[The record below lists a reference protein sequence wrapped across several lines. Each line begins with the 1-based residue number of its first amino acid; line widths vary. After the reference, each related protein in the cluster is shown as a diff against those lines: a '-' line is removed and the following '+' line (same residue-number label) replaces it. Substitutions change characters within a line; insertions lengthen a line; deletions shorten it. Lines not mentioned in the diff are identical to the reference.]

1 MGGDTHPH
9 YPARPT
15 PFLSRDVDHRDML
28 RRLREN
34 GPVVLVPL
42 AWTFATAAHL
52 NVLALRTVLIAHLV
66 MDAIIA
72 VFTVL
77 SWGEM
82 TDGILLAWK
91 RVLLAGLVVTL
102 VGTAGLLTA
111 PPVEPLLTATVVGW
125 MLVPAAGL
133 VYTGRHI
140 DRHPRV
146 YTVGGAS
153 SVLGAVAYTG
163 GVLGAVS
170 ALAIAGL
177 TLTNIGQTAG
187 IVAAVYDY

>member
-1 MGGDTHPH
+1 
-9 YPARPT
+9 
-15 PFLSRDVDHRDML
+15 ML

>member
-1 MGGDTHPH
+1 MYCAVKHAG
-9 YPARPT
+9 
-15 PFLSRDVDHRDML
+15 ML

-42 AWTFATAAHL
+42 EWTFATAAHL
-52 NVLALRTVLIAHLV
+52 DVLALWTVLIAHLV
-66 MDAIIA
+66 MDTIIA

-77 SWGEM
+77 SWREM
-82 TDGILLAWK
+82 RTGILLAWK
-91 RVLLAGLVVTL
+91 RVLMAGLVVTL
-102 VGTAGLLTA
+102 VGTAGLLAT
-111 PPVEPLLTATVVGW
+111 PPATRLLTATVVGW

-146 YTVGGAS
+146 YTIGGAA
-153 SVLGAVAYTG
+153 SVLGAAVYAG
-163 GVLGAVS
+163 GVVGAVTV
-170 ALAIAGL
+170 LVLAGL
-177 TLTNIGQTAG
+177 TLANVGQTAG

>member
-1 MGGDTHPH
+1 MWLGGE
-9 YPARPT
+9 PAR
-15 PFLSRDVDHRDML
+15 ML

-52 NVLALRTVLIAHLV
+52 DALALWTVLIAHLV

-72 VFTVL
+72 AFTVL
-77 SWGEM
+77 SWREM
-82 TDGILLAWK
+82 TDGVLLVWK
-91 RVLLAGLVVTL
+91 RVLLAGLAITL
-102 VGTAGLLTA
+102 VGTAALLPD
-111 PPVEPLLTATVVGW
+111 PPVKPLLTTTVVGW

-133 VYTGRHI
+133 VRTGRLV

-146 YTVGGAS
+146 YTAGGALS
-153 SVLGAVAYTG
+153 AVGAAVYIGGVVGTVSVL
-163 GVLGAVS
+163 VL
-170 ALAIAGL
+170 AGL
-177 TLTNIGQTAG
+177 TAVNASQTAG